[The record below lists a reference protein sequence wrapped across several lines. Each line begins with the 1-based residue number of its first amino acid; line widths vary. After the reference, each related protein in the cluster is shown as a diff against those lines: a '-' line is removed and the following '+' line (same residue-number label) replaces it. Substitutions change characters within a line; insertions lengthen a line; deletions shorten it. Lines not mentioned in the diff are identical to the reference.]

1 MTQAYGVRD
10 VEKLLHLPR
19 STLRALIAA
28 GFVTPARGPRGAWQF
43 TFRDLIVLRT
53 AQALAQASVP
63 QRRITRSV
71 RELRRKLPATMP
83 LSGLSIGAVGDHVVV
98 RERGAR
104 WQAETG
110 QYVLEF
116 DGDPADGTLSV
127 IARGAPSPAAE
138 GPAAPAVAS
147 TPRAGDPRRWF
158 DEATALERYD
168 IDGAVAAYRKAIA
181 ADPSFVDAPINLG
194 RLLHEAR
201 RHAEAERVY
210 REGLVRCG
218 SDSVLLFNLGVLL
231 DDQGH
236 APEAREAYEAA
247 LRVDPGLADCHY
259 NLALVYEALSQPKEA
274 LRHMA
279 RYRALTGASAK

>member
-1 MTQAYGVRD
+1 VTQAYGVND
-10 VEKLLHLPR
+10 VEKLLRLPR

-28 GFVTPARGPRGAWQF
+28 GFVTPSRGPRGAWQF
-43 TFRDLIVLRT
+43 TFQDLIVLRT
-53 AQALAQASVP
+53 AQALANASVP
-63 QRRITRSV
+63 QRRITKAV

-83 LSGLSIGAVGDHVVV
+83 LSGLAIGAVGDRVVV

-116 DGDPADGTLSV
+116 DGDPDDGTLSV
-127 IARGAPSPAAE
+127 IAHGGPPP
-138 GPAAPAVAS
+138 PAAPA
-147 TPRAGDPRRWF
+147 PRAKGAREWF
-158 DEATALERYD
+158 DDAAALERTD
-168 IDGAVAAYRKAIA
+168 AGAAAAAYRKAIA

-194 RLLHEAR
+194 RLLHETG
-201 RHAEAERVY
+201 RHADAERVY
-210 REGLVRCG
+210 RDALERSG

-231 DDQGH
+231 DDLGR

-247 LRVDPGLADCHY
+247 LRIDPALADGHY
-259 NLALVYEALSQPKEA
+259 NLALVYEALAKPREA

-279 RYRALTGASAK
+279 RYRALTGGGRG

>member
-43 TFRDLIVLRT
+43 TFQDLIVLRT

-83 LSGLSIGAVGDHVVV
+83 LSGLSIGAVGDRVVV
-98 RERGAR
+98 REGGAR

-116 DGDPADGTLSV
+116 DGDPAGGTLSV
-127 IARGAPSPAAE
+127 IAHGAPAE
-138 GPAAPAVAS
+138 EAAAPLRRGG
-147 TPRAGDPRRWF
+147 PRAADPQQWF
-158 DEATALERYD
+158 DEAAALERND
-168 IDGAVAAYRKAIA
+168 VERAVTAYRNAIA
-181 ADPSFVDAPINLG
+181 ADPAFVDAPINLG
-194 RLLHEAR
+194 RLLHEAG

-210 REGLVRCG
+210 REALVRCG
-218 SDSVLLFNLGVLL
+218 RDSLLLFNLGVLL
-231 DDQGH
+231 DDQGR
-236 APEAREAYEAA
+236 APEARDAYEAA
-247 LRVDPGLADCHY
+247 LRVDPGLADGHY
-259 NLALVYEALSQPKEA
+259 NLALVYESLAQPKAA